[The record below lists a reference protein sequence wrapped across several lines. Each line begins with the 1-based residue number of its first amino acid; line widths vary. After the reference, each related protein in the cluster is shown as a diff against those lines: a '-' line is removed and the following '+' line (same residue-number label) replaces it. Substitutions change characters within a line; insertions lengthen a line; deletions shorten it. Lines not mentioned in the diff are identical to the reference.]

1 VDQPRGPDAGGY
13 VVFSDTS
20 GAETKDSE
28 SRFRKVEKGKFAAKT
43 A

>member
-1 VDQPRGPDAGGY
+1 LCSAILRELKAKGG
-13 VVFSDTS
+13 
-20 GAETKDSE
+20 E

>member
-1 VDQPRGPDAGGY
+1 MSPFHVRELKAKGG
-13 VVFSDTS
+13 D
-20 GAETKDSE
+20 